1 MKKFNEQI
9 AKKDTFVYK
18 SNERNRDRSKQV
30 LYCNMNILKK
40 LLNETSQNQ
49 KKMLVDSRMAIIS
62 NYGPYIAVK
71 EGFNSTSENRLEISF
86 PNNADI
92 SINQK
97 KGFTIFFWVI
107 VRKSPG
113 GVHRFIIKK
122 GNLSEELTPSVGILP
137 ENTNFFV
144 KLNTNK
150 GRTESLYSTKQF
162 EFERLYNISVVFDI
176 DYQNDLTDV
185 ILYIDGLL
193 NSQITVPGQPLHNH
207 GHLSVGK
214 PDDIN
219 HGFKG
224 WIADV
229 IIIPK
234 ILKDEEISKIVSF
247 CLHNLQN
254 TGYLKS
260 CAIIEE
266 LLQYNY
272 LIEKYSETTKIP
284 VDILKNSRISNV
296 ELKEVFRSNNIEFG
310 ENVEE
315 QQINRTKEQINIL
328 KLKNYMGDETSIVNI
343 SIKNLYTYSQ
353 FIYTIL
359 SLSIQN
365 QTENPSLDEF
375 EDKMRIDR
383 IMNIFFYLEDIIKV
397 KLDSNNLTFL
407 AKLTE
412 TYSKYEEKND
422 KGGLKLR
429 IEYIKIYDFFNSFIN
444 LIKKIYPNLKF
455 AEFSEKSNKFEIN
468 SVSLHEKLLIES
480 QKYKFVDYDS
490 QKDLEMNSYSIK
502 NYYKRKN
509 YNEDE
514 NNNTQQINSHLLED
528 VHHNNHF
535 QGSNSGFENNSDNV
549 NFGSDNK
556 KESSDE
562 EMEMEGGFDK
572 NDGGFDKN
580 DDESSKKGVSIDP
593 PQENNDN
600 IDMMPQAPS
609 SNSNPDVLDNPE
621 VNDNKFDMNSTQKLE
636 LGNSNDFTLKN
647 NLGETN
653 KSNEI
658 INNQIENSK
667 ISQDYKIDAKF
678 DENWNQGEFQIY
690 IKRCYNCHNHKRT
703 THHYEHQFIDKFN
716 KIGNEV
722 KETFPNIIILED
734 TNYPDYYGQ
743 FDVYIRGIGIRQDS
757 MYNTLIFSLK
767 DKKRFPSKEDITDL
781 LISFSMVYGGS
792 CNLDQTQKAM
802 LKDKPQFV
810 EKPNLHPI
818 EASEEINKI
827 KMQIEEYRKLKVSIL
842 LYRKIKVNHYL
853 IKLNSFA

>member
-9 AKKDTFVYK
+9 AKKETYVYK
-18 SNERNRDRSKQV
+18 SNSRNRDRSKQV

-49 KKMLVDSRMAIIS
+49 KKILVDCRQAIIS

-71 EGFNSTSENRLEISF
+71 EGFNSTSDNRLEISF

-97 KGFTIFFWVI
+97 KGFTLFFWCI
-107 VRKSPG
+107 VRKTPG

-162 EFERLYNISVVFDI
+162 EFERLYNIAVVFEI

-229 IIIPK
+229 MLIPK
-234 ILKDEEISKIVSF
+234 IIKDEEISKIVSF
-247 CLHNLQN
+247 CLQNLQKN
-254 TGYLKS
+254 GYLKS
-260 CAIIEE
+260 YAIIEE

-296 ELKEVFRSNNIEFG
+296 ELKEVFKSNNIEFG

-315 QQINRTKEQINIL
+315 QQVNRTKEQINIL
-328 KLKNYMGDETSIVNI
+328 KLKNYMGDETNIVNI
-343 SIKNLYTYSQ
+343 SIKNLFTYSQ

-365 QTENPSLDEF
+365 QTESNSLDEF
-375 EDKMRIDR
+375 EEKMRIDR
-383 IMNIFFYLEDIIKV
+383 ILNIFFFLEDIVKV
-397 KLDSNNLTFL
+397 KLDAHNLAFL

-444 LIKKIYPNLKF
+444 LINKIYPSLKF
-455 AEFSEKSNKFEIN
+455 AEYSDKSNQFEIN
-468 SVSLHEKLLIES
+468 SVCLHEKLLIES

-490 QKDLEMNSYSIK
+490 QKDMEMNSYSIK
-502 NYYKRKN
+502 NYYKKKN

-514 NNNTQQINSHLLED
+514 NNNTQQIN
-528 VHHNNHF
+528 NNNYDNNR
-535 QGSNSGFENNSDNV
+535 SNSGNENNIDKV
-549 NFGSDNK
+549 NCYSDNK
-556 KESSDE
+556 KESSEEE
-562 EMEMEGGFDK
+562 EM
-572 NDGGFDKN
+572 DGGFDKN
-580 DDESSKKGVSIDP
+580 DDDNNSKKGGSLDP
-593 PQENNDN
+593 PLENNENED
-600 IDMMPQAPS
+600 IQPQAPH
-609 SNSNPDVLDNPE
+609 SNNNADGLDNPE
-621 VNDNKFDMNSTQKLE
+621 VNDNKFDMNNTQKIDF
-636 LGNSNDFTLKN
+636 NNSSNDFTIKN
-647 NLGETN
+647 HLGETN

-658 INNQIENSK
+658 LNNQLENHK
-667 ISQDYKIDAKF
+667 KSQELKIDAKF

-690 IKRCYNCHNHKRT
+690 IKRCFDCHNHKRT
-703 THHYEHQFIDKFN
+703 THHYEHQFVEKFN
-716 KIGNEV
+716 DVGNKIKEV
-722 KETFPNIIILED
+722 FPNVIILED

-743 FDVYIRGIGIRQDS
+743 FDVYIRGIGIRQDV
-757 MYNTLIFSLK
+757 MYNTLIFSLR
-767 DKKRFPSKEDITDL
+767 DKKRFPSKEDITDI
-781 LISFSMVYGGS
+781 LIGFSMVYGGS
-792 CNLDQTQKAM
+792 CNLDQTQKAI
-802 LKDKPQFV
+802 LKDKPQFC

-818 EASEEINKI
+818 EPTEEINKI
-827 KMQIEEYRKLKVSIL
+827 KNQIEEYKKMKVS
-842 LYRKIKVNHYL
+842 
-853 IKLNSFA
+853 